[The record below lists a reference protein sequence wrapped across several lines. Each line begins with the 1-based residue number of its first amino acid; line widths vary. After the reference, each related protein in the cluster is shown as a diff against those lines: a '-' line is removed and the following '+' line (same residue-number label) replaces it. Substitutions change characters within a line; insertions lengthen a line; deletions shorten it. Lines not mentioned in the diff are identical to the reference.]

1 MGSKTQPKE
10 LRTVSATTRAPT
22 DTARE
27 DRLPRFGINATRLR
41 RVAAFVDGP
50 GRMIV
55 LFVIVL
61 MFVRIFLN

>member
-1 MGSKTQPKE
+1 M
-10 LRTVSATTRAPT
+10 SATTRAPT
-22 DTARE
+22 DTAQE
-27 DRLPRFGINATRLR
+27 SGPSRFGINAAMMR

-50 GRMIV
+50 GRMIA